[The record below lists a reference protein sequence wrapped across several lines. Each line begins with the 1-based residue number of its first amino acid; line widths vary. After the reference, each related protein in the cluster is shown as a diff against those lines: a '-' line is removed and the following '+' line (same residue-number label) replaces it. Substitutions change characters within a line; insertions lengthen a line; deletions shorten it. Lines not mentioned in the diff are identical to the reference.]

1 MRRCGCSGPRPESPL
16 VTGIFNIGVRALQ
29 TNQAVLQTIGNNIAN
44 VNTPGYSRQSAVQQT
59 VLGQFT
65 GGGYIGGGVGLATIE
80 RAHNEFLTRQSA
92 LSGSVAAGDA
102 QRLLQLK
109 RLEDIFQGG
118 DKGLG
123 AAVSDMLNAFSNV
136 ASAPTDLSAR
146 AVVLNRT
153 DETAARFRSMA
164 GQIDDLK
171 RGVGAELRAAVSAV
185 NSLAE
190 RIAQVNRE
198 VARASGSGQ
207 EPNDLLDQRD
217 QLLKDLGTYVQ
228 TSLLEDEN
236 GVVSVF
242 VAGSRPLLVGSTVRQ
257 FGLSADAFNDPNQT
271 KLSSLD
277 NGANTVLEEATLG
290 GGRIAAL
297 LRFQN
302 TDLAEAGQ
310 LLGRMAL
317 AIGTAMNAQHRLGL
331 DLNGNPGGDLF
342 GLPPIPDALANRAN
356 TGNAGLQVALQTSPS
371 SGVAALAVSNYQ
383 INFTGAAAGSIT
395 RLSDG
400 QVSSF
405 TSLPIQ
411 LDGLVLTASGTAQA
425 GDSFL
430 ITPFS
435 GIASSIAGAFSSPAA
450 LAMSSPVA
458 ARAGSSNTGTLA
470 VDKLAARSVPVPAA
484 ITLNFTTASS
494 YTRSDDPAL
503 ALTPPGVPLNYTYT
517 PGQAIEYA
525 TVLPATTGWSLTLKG
540 AAKAGDSLVVGSNAS
555 VQPNADPRLNGGNAK
570 SLLALRDAALFD
582 GSALTDGYAEAMA
595 QVGVMVQSASFAA
608 DVSQAIATSVEQ
620 DRSGAAGV
628 NLDEEAAKLL
638 QYQQAYQASAK
649 MLQIAQG
656 VFDALMQSLGR

>member
-1 MRRCGCSGPRPESPL
+1 M
-16 VTGIFNIGVRALQ
+16 TGIFNIGVRALQ
-29 TNQAVLQTIGNNIAN
+29 TNQAVLQTVGNNIAN

-102 QRLLQLK
+102 QRLLQLR
-109 RLEDIFQGG
+109 RLEDVFQGG

-164 GQIDDLK
+164 GQINDLK
-171 RGVGAELRAAVSAV
+171 RGVGAELQAAVSAV

-198 VARASGSGQ
+198 VAHASGSGQ
-207 EPNDLLDQRD
+207 QPNDLLDKRD
-217 QLLKDLGTYVQ
+217 QLLKELGTYVQ
-228 TSLLEDEN
+228 TSLLEDDN

-242 VAGSRPLLVGSTVRQ
+242 VAGSQPLLVGSTVRQ

-271 KLSSLD
+271 KLSSLG

-290 GGRIAAL
+290 GGKIAAL

-302 TDLAEAGQ
+302 TDLAEADQ

-331 DLNGNPGGDLF
+331 DLNGNAGGDLF
-342 GLPPIPDALANRAN
+342 RLPAIPNALANQAN

-395 RLSDG
+395 RLSDS

-435 GIASSIAGAFSSPAA
+435 GIATSIAGAFSSPAA

-503 ALTPPGVPLNYTYT
+503 LLLPPGVPANYTYT

-525 TVLPATTGWSLTLKG
+525 TTLPATTGWSLTLKG
-540 AAKAGDSLVVGSNAS
+540 AAKAGDTFVAGSNAS

-595 QVGVMVQSASFAA
+595 QVGVMVQSASFSA
-608 DVSQAIATSVEQ
+608 DVSQAIATSIEQ
-620 DRSGAAGV
+620 DRSGADGV